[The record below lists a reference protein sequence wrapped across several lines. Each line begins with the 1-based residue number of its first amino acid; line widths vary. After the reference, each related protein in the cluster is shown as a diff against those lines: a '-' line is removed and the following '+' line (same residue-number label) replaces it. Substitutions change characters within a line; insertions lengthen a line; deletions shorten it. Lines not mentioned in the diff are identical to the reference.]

1 MDIATILGL
10 AMAVLAMTL
19 ALFGDYIIA
28 PETIK
33 QYIRNEDI
41 APFVHVP
48 SIGVVF
54 GGSLAAVL
62 ICFPLSRI
70 VGILGVLKNCFF
82 NKPENVAKIIEQIV
96 SLAEVARREGLLAL
110 ESKLDD
116 VDHPFVQL
124 GIQMAIDGSPP
135 DVIEDL
141 LRTEIN
147 AVATRHADGK
157 AVVEQLGRF
166 APAFG
171 MIGTLIGLVLMLRGL
186 ADDPDGI
193 GSKMAIAL
201 ITTLY
206 GAILSNGLFLP
217 LAEKLAVLNK
227 QELRSKE
234 IILRGILSI
243 QSGENPRVID
253 QKLQTYLPPKLR
265 QRESNEVG

>member
-10 AMAVLAMTL
+10 LTALAAMCVSIWADDIINGKGFDPLAYQSYL
-19 ALFGDYIIA
+19 NY
-28 PETIK
+28 
-33 QYIRNEDI
+33 
-41 APFVHVP
+41 P
-48 SIGVVF
+48 SIAVVF

-62 ICFPLSRI
+62 LCFPISKIGGTFR
-70 VGILGVLKNCFF
+70 VMRNCFF
-82 NKPENVAKIIEQIV
+82 NKPEDVPRIIEQLV

-124 GIQMAIDGSPP
+124 GIQLAIDGSPP

-147 AVATRHADGK
+147 AVATRHAEGK

-171 MIGTLIGLVLMLRGL
+171 MIGTLIGLILMLKGL
-186 ADDPDGI
+186 ADDPDSI
-193 GSKMAIAL
+193 GEKMAVAL

-206 GAILSNGLFLP
+206 GAVLSNAFFLP
-217 LAEKLAVLNK
+217 LAEKLGLLTK
-227 QELRSKE
+227 QELRAKE

-253 QKLQTYLPPKLR
+253 QKLKTFLPPKLR
-265 QRESNEVG
+265 QRESDEVA

>member
-10 AMAVLAMTL
+10 LVALAAMCLSIWA
-19 ALFGDYIIA
+19 D
-28 PETIK
+28 
-33 QYIRNEDI
+33 DI
-41 APFVHVP
+41 AAGNGFPIETAYPYYNLP
-48 SIGVVF
+48 SLAVVF

-62 ICFPLSRI
+62 ICFPLTKI
-70 VGILGVLKNCFF
+70 GGIFRVIRNCFF
-82 NKPENVAKIIEQIV
+82 NKPEDVPRIIEQLV

-116 VDHPFVQL
+116 VDHPFVQM
-124 GIQMAIDGSPP
+124 GIQLAIDGSPP

-147 AVATRHADGK
+147 AVATRHAEGK

-171 MIGTLIGLVLMLRGL
+171 MIGTLIGLILMLKGL
-186 ADDPDGI
+186 AENPDSI
-193 GSKMAIAL
+193 GDKMAVAL

-206 GAILSNGLFLP
+206 GAVLSNALFLP
-217 LAEKLAVLNK
+217 FAEKLGVLTK
-227 QELRSKE
+227 QELRAKE

-253 QKLQTYLPPKLR
+253 QKLQTFLPPKLR
-265 QRESNEVG
+265 QRESDEGA

>member
-10 AMAVLAMTL
+10 LTALAAMCVSIWADDIINGKGFDPLAYQSYL
-19 ALFGDYIIA
+19 NY
-28 PETIK
+28 
-33 QYIRNEDI
+33 
-41 APFVHVP
+41 P
-48 SIGVVF
+48 SIAVVF

-62 ICFPLSRI
+62 LCFPISKIGGTFR
-70 VGILGVLKNCFF
+70 VMRNCFF
-82 NKPENVAKIIEQIV
+82 NKPEDVPRIIEQLV

-124 GIQMAIDGSPP
+124 GIQLAIDGSPP

-147 AVATRHADGK
+147 AVATRHAEGK

-171 MIGTLIGLVLMLRGL
+171 MIGTLIGLILMLKGL
-186 ADDPDGI
+186 ADDPDSI
-193 GSKMAIAL
+193 GEKMAVAL

-206 GAILSNGLFLP
+206 GAVLSNAFFLP
-217 LAEKLAVLNK
+217 LAEKLGLLTK
-227 QELRSKE
+227 QELRAKE

-253 QKLQTYLPPKLR
+253 QKLKTFLPPKLR
-265 QRESNEVG
+265 QLENDEVA

>member
-10 AMAVLAMTL
+10 AIALLAMTM
-19 ALFGDYIIA
+19 ALFGEAWMPSPDYQ
-28 PETIK
+28 PRFGE
-33 QYIRNEDI
+33 NLG
-41 APFVHVP
+41 PFVHIP
-48 SIGVVF
+48 SIAVVF

-62 ICFPLSRI
+62 LCFPFSRI
-70 VGILGVLKNCFF
+70 VGVLGVLKNCFF

-124 GIQMAIDGSPP
+124 GIQLAIDGSPP

-147 AVATRHADGK
+147 AVAARHADGK

-253 QKLQTYLPPKLR
+253 QKLQTFLPPKLR

>member
-1 MDIATILGL
+1 M
-10 AMAVLAMTL
+10 
-19 ALFGDYIIA
+19 
-28 PETIK
+28 
-33 QYIRNEDI
+33 
-41 APFVHVP
+41 
-48 SIGVVF
+48 
-54 GGSLAAVL
+54 
-62 ICFPLSRI
+62 
-70 VGILGVLKNCFF
+70 
-82 NKPENVAKIIEQIV
+82 
-96 SLAEVARREGLLAL
+96 

-124 GIQMAIDGSPP
+124 GIQLAIDGSPP

-171 MIGTLIGLVLMLRGL
+171 MIGTLIGLILMLKGL
-186 ADDPDGI
+186 AENPDSI
-193 GSKMAIAL
+193 GDKMAVAL

-206 GAILSNGLFLP
+206 GAVLSNALFLP
-217 LAEKLAVLNK
+217 FAEKLGVLTK
-227 QELRSKE
+227 QELRAKE

-253 QKLQTYLPPKLR
+253 QKLKTFLPPKLR
-265 QRESNEVG
+265 QLENDEVA